1 MGELGKM
8 KKIILVLI
16 AAQLA
21 ACAGRAP
28 APVAVTQAQ
37 DRYMDCAAINAE
49 VQANNKKIT
58 ELGSEEGKKVAQ
70 NVIAGAAG
78 VLIPVLW
85 FAMDFQNAAG
95 KEVAAL
101 QSRQQYL
108 ATLAEQRCGAAPPV
122 AVQTVQ
128 MAPSAPAAI
137 ATAGGPQTYRGK
149 GATDA
154 WCQSP
159 SMVLTLNG
167 ERVDGLLSENAN
179 ATPTSTVSGAV
190 SNGQLT
196 LSFAG
201 SGPDYFTGEATGTQ
215 TADGIRVAFRTKT
228 TKACNY
234 TFDLKPAATATPT
247 ELLR

>member
-1 MGELGKM
+1 M
-8 KKIILVLI
+8 KKLVLVLV

-70 NVIAGAAG
+70 NVIVGAAG
-78 VLIPVLW
+78 LLIPVLW
-85 FAMDFQNAAG
+85 FGMDFQNAAG

-128 MAPSAPAAI
+128 MAAATPAPAS
-137 ATAGGPQTYRGK
+137 TNGPQTYRGK
-149 GATDA
+149 GSTDA

-159 SMVLTLNG
+159 SMVLTING
-167 ERVDGLLSENAN
+167 EAVEGLLSESSSS
-179 ATPTSTVSGAV
+179 TPTSKVTGAV

-196 LSFAG
+196 LSFSG
-201 SGPDYFTGEATGTQ
+201 SGPDYFTGDVTGTQ
-215 TADGIRVAFRTKT
+215 TGDSIRIAFKTKT

-234 TFDLKPAATATPT
+234 SFDLKPAATASPT

>member
-1 MGELGKM
+1 M
-8 KKIILVLI
+8 KKLMLVLL

-58 ELGSEEGKKVAQ
+58 ELGGEEGKKVAQ

-78 VLIPVLW
+78 LLIPVLW

-128 MAPSAPAAI
+128 MAAAGTPAAVAT

-149 GATDA
+149 GSTDA

-159 SMVLTLNG
+159 SMVLTVNG
-167 ERVDGLLSENAN
+167 EAVEGLLSENSN
-179 ATPTSTVSGAV
+179 STPTSTVRGSAA
-190 SNGQLT
+190 NGQLT
-196 LSFAG
+196 LSFVG
-201 SGPDYFTGEATGTQ
+201 NGPDYFTGEATGTQ
-215 TADGIRVAFRTKT
+215 NGDGIRIAFRTKT

-234 TFDLKPAATATPT
+234 SFDLKPASTASPT
-247 ELLR
+247 ELLK

>member
-1 MGELGKM
+1 M
-8 KKIILVLI
+8 KKLLLVML

-37 DRYMDCAAINAE
+37 DRFMDCAAINAE

-70 NVIAGAAG
+70 NVIVGAAG
-78 VLIPVLW
+78 LLIPVLW
-85 FAMDFQNAAG
+85 FGMDFQNAAG
-95 KEVAAL
+95 KEVSAL

-128 MAPSAPAAI
+128 MAASVPATSETAPPV
-137 ATAGGPQTYRGK
+137 ATGPQTYRGK
-149 GATDA
+149 GTADS

-159 SMVLTLNG
+159 AMVLTING
-167 ERVDGLLSENAN
+167 NSVEGLLSESAS
-179 ATPTSTVSGAV
+179 AAPTSTVKGSVA
-190 SNGQLT
+190 NGQIA
-196 LSFAG
+196 LSFVG
-201 SGPDYFTGEATGTQ
+201 SGPDYYTGEATGTQ
-215 TADGIRVAFRTKT
+215 SGDSIRIAFKTKT

-234 TFDLKPAATATPT
+234 TFDLKPASTASPA
-247 ELLR
+247 ELLK

>member
-1 MGELGKM
+1 M
-8 KKIILVLI
+8 KKLVLVML

-49 VQANNKKIT
+49 VQANNKRIS

-70 NVIAGAAG
+70 NVIVGAAG
-78 VLIPVLW
+78 ILIPVLW
-85 FAMDFQNAAG
+85 FGMDFQNAAG

-122 AVQTVQ
+122 PVQAVQ
-128 MAPSAPAAI
+128 MAAAAAAAAAPI
-137 ATAGGPQTYRGK
+137 ATATGPQTYRGK

-159 SMVLTLNG
+159 AMVLTVNG
-167 ERVDGLLSENAN
+167 GSVDGLLSENSNGA
-179 ATPTSTVSGAV
+179 PTSTVKGSAA
-190 SNGQLT
+190 NGQLT
-196 LSFAG
+196 LSFTG
-201 SGPDYFTGEATGTQ
+201 SGPDYFTGEVTGTQ
-215 TADGIRVAFRTKT
+215 NGDSIQIAFKTKT

-234 TFDLKPAATATPT
+234 AFDLKPATMATPAD
-247 ELLR
+247 LLK

>member
-1 MGELGKM
+1 M
-8 KKIILVLI
+8 KKFMLVMVA
-16 AAQLA
+16 AAQVA

-28 APVAVTQAQ
+28 APIAVTQAQ

-49 VQANNKKIT
+49 VQSNNKKIT

-78 VLIPVLW
+78 LLIPVLW
-85 FAMDFQNAAG
+85 FGMDFQNAAG

-128 MAPSAPAAI
+128 MAMAPATGPTPSVAP
-137 ATAGGPQTYRGK
+137 GPQTYRGK
-149 GATDA
+149 GTTEA

-159 SMVLTLNG
+159 SMVLTVNG
-167 ERVDGLLSENAN
+167 NSVEGLLSEASSG
-179 ATPTSTVSGAV
+179 APTSTVKGTAS
-190 SNGQLT
+190 SGQLA
-196 LSFAG
+196 LSFVG
-201 SGPDYFTGEATGTQ
+201 SGPDYFTGEATGSQ
-215 TADGIRVAFRTKT
+215 TGEAIRVALTTKT

-234 TFDLKPAATATPT
+234 AFDLKPASTASPT
-247 ELLR
+247 ELLK

>member
-1 MGELGKM
+1 
-8 KKIILVLI
+8 
-16 AAQLA
+16 
-21 ACAGRAP
+21 
-28 APVAVTQAQ
+28 
-37 DRYMDCAAINAE
+37 MDCAAINAE

-70 NVIAGAAG
+70 NVIVGAAG
-78 VLIPVLW
+78 LLIPVLW
-85 FAMDFQNAAG
+85 FGMDFQNAAG

-128 MAPSAPAAI
+128 MAASAPAA
-137 ATAGGPQTYRGK
+137 ASAANGPQTYRGK
-149 GATDA
+149 GSTDA

-159 SMVLTLNG
+159 SMVLTVNG
-167 ERVDGLLSENAN
+167 EAVEGLLSESSSS
-179 ATPTSTVSGAV
+179 TPTSTVKGAV

-196 LSFAG
+196 LSFTG
-201 SGPDYFTGEATGTQ
+201 SGPDYFTGEVTGTQ
-215 TADGIRVAFRTKT
+215 TAEGIRVAFKTKT
-228 TKACNY
+228 TKACTY
-234 TFDLKPAATATPT
+234 TFDLKPASTASPT

>member
-1 MGELGKM
+1 M
-8 KKIILVLI
+8 KKFVLVLV

-70 NVIAGAAG
+70 NVIVGAAG
-78 VLIPVLW
+78 LLIPVLW
-85 FAMDFQNAAG
+85 FGMDFQNAAG

-128 MAPSAPAAI
+128 MAASVPAVASAAN
-137 ATAGGPQTYRGK
+137 GPQTYRGK
-149 GATDA
+149 GSTDA

-159 SMVLTLNG
+159 SMVLTING
-167 ERVDGLLSENAN
+167 EAVEGLLSESSSS
-179 ATPTSTVSGAV
+179 TPTSTVKGAV

-196 LSFAG
+196 LSFTG
-201 SGPDYFTGEATGTQ
+201 SGADYFTGEVTGTQ
-215 TADGIRVAFRTKT
+215 TADSIRIAFKTKT

-234 TFDLKPAATATPT
+234 SFDLKPASTASPT

>member
-1 MGELGKM
+1 M
-8 KKIILVLI
+8 KKFVLVLV

-70 NVIAGAAG
+70 NVIVGAAG
-78 VLIPVLW
+78 LLIPVLW
-85 FAMDFQNAAG
+85 FGMDFQNAAG

-128 MAPSAPAAI
+128 MAASVPAVASAAN
-137 ATAGGPQTYRGK
+137 GPQTYRAK
-149 GATDA
+149 GSTDA

-159 SMVLTLNG
+159 SMVLTING
-167 ERVDGLLSENAN
+167 EAVEGLLSESSSS
-179 ATPTSTVSGAV
+179 TPTSTVKGAV

-196 LSFAG
+196 LSFTG
-201 SGPDYFTGEATGTQ
+201 SGADYFTGEVTGTQ
-215 TADGIRVAFRTKT
+215 TADSIRIAFKTKT

-234 TFDLKPAATATPT
+234 SFDLKPASTASPT